1 MSRQSA
7 REYVDAHC
15 HVDLFREPT
24 RLVADAAKRQV
35 HTIAVTNAPFV
46 FPHTEAIA
54 RGNPFVHAALG
65 LHPELVGTH
74 GQQLGR
80 FVELLKS
87 TRFVGEVGLDYTTND
102 VDLRKR
108 QRSVFESILQHC
120 AGARER
126 KVITVHSRR
135 AAADVIAALGTKLPG
150 TVILHWFTGTLREL
164 ERALAAGVMFSVN
177 SAMLSGQS
185 GQRLVRAMPRDM
197 VLTESDGP
205 FVGPKTAPESP
216 ASMEGTIARLAA
228 VWGVEREEARRVVA
242 GNFRSTVG

>member
-1 MSRQSA
+1 
-7 REYVDAHC
+7 
-15 HVDLFREPT
+15 
-24 RLVADAAKRQV
+24 VADAAKHRV

-46 FPHTEAIA
+46 FPHTEAVA
-54 RGNPFVHAALG
+54 RGNPFVRAALG
-65 LHPELVGTH
+65 FHPELVATH

-80 FVELLKS
+80 FVELLSS
-87 TRFVGEVGLDYTTND
+87 TRFVGEVGLDHTTND
-102 VDLRKR
+102 AEVRKR

-120 AGARER
+120 ADARER

-164 ERALAAGVMFSVN
+164 ERALPVGAMFSVN
-177 SAMLSGQS
+177 SAMLSAQS

-205 FVGPKTAPESP
+205 FVGPKSAPESP
-216 ASMEGTIARLAA
+216 TSMQGTIASLAA
-228 VWGVEREEARRVVA
+228 LWGVEREEAQGTVLA
-242 GNFRSTVG
+242 NFKRAIR